1 MNTLKINFLAR
12 AKNKLFWMAL
22 IPALFLLVQMV
33 AAIFGFNFVL
43 SELQGRVV
51 AAVDALFAVLVILG
65 VVVDPTTEGF
75 GDSAQAMTY
84 TAPKKSTHESEK
96 GDVAR
101 GSGVR
106 VRGAH
111 GSCCLLRAH
120 GCLRK

>member
-12 AKNKLFWMAL
+12 AKNKPFWMAL

-33 AAIFGFNFVL
+33 AAIFGFNFDL

-84 TAPKKSTHESEK
+84 TAPKKSTHESE
-96 GDVAR
+96 
-101 GSGVR
+101 
-106 VRGAH
+106 
-111 GSCCLLRAH
+111 
-120 GCLRK
+120 

>member
-1 MNTLKINFLAR
+1 MNDLKINFLAR

-33 AAIFGFNFVL
+33 AAIFGFNFDL

-65 VVVDPTTEGF
+65 VVVDPTTEGL

-84 TAPKKSTHESEK
+84 TEPKK
-96 GDVAR
+96 A
-101 GSGVR
+101 
-106 VRGAH
+106 AH
-111 GSCCLLRAH
+111 GSE
-120 GCLRK
+120 

>member
-1 MNTLKINFLAR
+1 MNNLKINFLAR

-33 AAIFGFNFVL
+33 AAIFGFNFDL

-65 VVVDPTTEGF
+65 VVVDPTTEGL

-84 TAPKKSTHESEK
+84 TAPKKSTYESE
-96 GDVAR
+96 
-101 GSGVR
+101 
-106 VRGAH
+106 
-111 GSCCLLRAH
+111 
-120 GCLRK
+120 

>member
-1 MNTLKINFLAR
+1 MNDLKINFLAR

-33 AAIFGFNFVL
+33 AAIFGFNFDL

-65 VVVDPTTEGF
+65 VVVDPTTEGL

-84 TAPKKSTHESEK
+84 TEPNKAT
-96 GDVAR
+96 
-101 GSGVR
+101 
-106 VRGAH
+106 H
-111 GSCCLLRAH
+111 GSE
-120 GCLRK
+120 

>member
-1 MNTLKINFLAR
+1 MNNLKINFLAR

-33 AAIFGFNFVL
+33 AAIFGFNFDL

-65 VVVDPTTEGF
+65 VVVDPTTEGL

-84 TAPKKSTHESEK
+84 TAPKKSAYESE
-96 GDVAR
+96 
-101 GSGVR
+101 
-106 VRGAH
+106 
-111 GSCCLLRAH
+111 
-120 GCLRK
+120 

>member
-1 MNTLKINFLAR
+1 MNDLKINFLAR

-33 AAIFGFNFVL
+33 AAIFGFNFDL

-65 VVVDPTTEGF
+65 VVVDPTTEGL

-84 TAPKKSTHESEK
+84 AEPKKAT
-96 GDVAR
+96 
-101 GSGVR
+101 
-106 VRGAH
+106 H
-111 GSCCLLRAH
+111 GSE
-120 GCLRK
+120 

>member
-1 MNTLKINFLAR
+1 MNDLKINFLAR

-33 AAIFGFNFVL
+33 AAIFGFNFDL

-65 VVVDPTTEGF
+65 VVVDPTTEGL

-84 TAPKKSTHESEK
+84 TEPKRAT
-96 GDVAR
+96 
-101 GSGVR
+101 
-106 VRGAH
+106 H
-111 GSCCLLRAH
+111 GSE
-120 GCLRK
+120 